1 MMIKLIAGLGN
12 PGKDYQAHR
21 HNAGFWFI
29 ESLANNLDSKFSSQS
44 KNFGETAI
52 CLIGTNKVHLLKP
65 KTFMNNSGQSVKAL
79 SSYYNIE
86 PEEILVIHDDLDLTP
101 GSVKIKM
108 GGGHG
113 GHNGLKDTIKA
124 LNTSDFYRL
133 RLGIGHPGSK
143 NEVVDFVLTP
153 PGKTDSMLIEQAI
166 KEAMDVIE
174 PLVIGDVEQAM
185 KQLHTD

>member
-1 MMIKLIAGLGN
+1 MIKLIIGLGN

-21 HNAGFWFI
+21 HNVGFWLL
-29 ESLANNLDSKFSSQS
+29 ESLANNLNSKFSSQS
-44 KNFGETAI
+44 KFFGETTT
-52 CLIGTNKVHLLKP
+52 CLIGTNKVRLLKP

-79 SSYYNIE
+79 SSYYNIKA
-86 PEEILVIHDDLDLTP
+86 EEILVIHDDLDLTP
-101 GSVKIKM
+101 GSVKIKK

-124 LNTSDFYRL
+124 LDTNDFYRL

-143 NEVVDFVLTP
+143 NEVVDFVLHP
-153 PGKTDSMLIEQAI
+153 PGKTDLRLIEQAI

-174 PLVIGDVEQAM
+174 LLASGDFEQAM

>member
-1 MMIKLIAGLGN
+1 MIKLIAGLGN
-12 PGKDYQAHR
+12 TGKDYQAHR

-29 ESLANNLDSKFSSQS
+29 ESLVNNLDSKFSSQS
-44 KNFGETAI
+44 KFFGETAI

-79 SSYYNIE
+79 SSYYNIGA
-86 PEEILVIHDDLDLTP
+86 EEILVIHDDLDLTP
-101 GSVKIKM
+101 GSVKIKI

-185 KQLHTD
+185 KKLHTD

>member
-1 MMIKLIAGLGN
+1 MIKLIAGLGN

-44 KNFGETAI
+44 KFFGETAI

-174 PLVIGDVEQAM
+174 PLVIVDVEQAM
-185 KQLHTD
+185 KKLHTD

>member
-1 MMIKLIAGLGN
+1 MIKLIAGLGN
-12 PGKDYQAHR
+12 PGKDYQVHR

-44 KNFGETAI
+44 KFFGETAI

-86 PEEILVIHDDLDLTP
+86 PEEILVIHDDLDLAP

-153 PGKTDSMLIEQAI
+153 PEKTDSMLIEQAI